1 MYTSGGGLRQAVCN
15 LRLFSITKDTR
26 GAVHEAHYKNPE
38 LTILSDSHLHAD
50 RAGIKGS
57 E

>member
-38 LTILSDSHLHAD
+38 LTILSDSYLHAD